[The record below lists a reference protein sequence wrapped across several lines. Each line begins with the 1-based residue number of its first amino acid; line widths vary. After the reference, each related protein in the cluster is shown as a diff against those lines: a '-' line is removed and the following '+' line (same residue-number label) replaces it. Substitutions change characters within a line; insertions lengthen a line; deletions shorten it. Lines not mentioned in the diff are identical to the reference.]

1 MRARLMASAA
11 LALSIGLAAG
21 DALAAGKR
29 VKITGEI
36 IDSFCAVS
44 AIMYGYGTA
53 HHQCAVWCA
62 VGGIPVGLLDD
73 DGKAYLILKVEGE
86 EANVAMSTLV
96 NIQTHRV
103 TVDGELHVRDGVNYL
118 LISQVL
124 ADDGIVNKT
133 HAEHGIVP
141 FGE

>member
-1 MRARLMASAA
+1 MRVRLMASAA
-11 LALSIGLAAG
+11 LALCIGLAGG

-29 VKITGEI
+29 VKLTGELV
-36 IDSFCAVS
+36 DSFCAVS

-62 VGGIPVGLLDD
+62 VGGVPVGLLDD
-73 DGKAYLILKVEGE
+73 DGKVYLILKVEGE
-86 EANVAMSTLV
+86 EANVAMPTLI

-118 LISQVL
+118 LVSQIQ
-124 ADDGIVNKT
+124 ADEGIVNLSHK
-133 HAEHGIVP
+133 EHGIVP

>member
-1 MRARLMASAA
+1 MRVGLMASAA
-11 LALSIGLAAG
+11 LALSIGLAGG

-29 VKITGEI
+29 VKLTGEI

-44 AIMYGYGTA
+44 GIMYGYGTA

-62 VGGIPVGLLDD
+62 VGGVPIGLLGD

-86 EANVAMSTLV
+86 EANVAMPTLI

-118 LISQVL
+118 LVSQIQ
-124 ADDGIVNKT
+124 ADEGIVNLSHK
-133 HAEHGIVP
+133 EHGIVP

>member
-1 MRARLMASAA
+1 MRVGLMASAA
-11 LALSIGLAAG
+11 LALSIGLAGG

-29 VKITGEI
+29 VKLTGELV
-36 IDSFCAVS
+36 DSFCAVS

-62 VGGIPVGLLDD
+62 VGGVPVGLLDD
-73 DGKAYLILKVEGE
+73 DGKVYLILKVEGE
-86 EANVAMSTLV
+86 EANVAMPTLI

-118 LISQVL
+118 LVSQIQ
-124 ADDGIVNKT
+124 ADEGIVNLSHK
-133 HAEHGIVP
+133 EHGIVP

>member
-1 MRARLMASAA
+1 MHARSMTVAA
-11 LALSIGLAAG
+11 LAMSAGLACG

-29 VKITGEI
+29 VKVSGEI

-44 AIMYGYGTA
+44 GIMYGYGTA

-62 VGGIPVGLLDD
+62 VGGVPVGILGE
-73 DGKAYLILKVEGE
+73 DGKAYLILKVEGDD
-86 EANVAMSTLV
+86 ANVAPRTLV
-96 NIQTHRV
+96 NIQTHKV

-124 ADDGIVNKT
+124 GDEGIVNKT

>member
-1 MRARLMASAA
+1 MRAQRMASAA

-29 VKITGEI
+29 VKLTGEI
-36 IDSFCAVS
+36 IDSFCAIS
-44 AIMYGYGTA
+44 GIMFGLGTA

-62 VGGIPVGLLDD
+62 VGGVPIGILGE

-86 EANVAMSTLV
+86 DANLAPQTLV
-96 NIQTHRV
+96 NIQTHKV

-124 ADDGIVNKT
+124 ADEGIVNKT